1 MADRRPLPPTAIAP
15 VRLAGIAHYFPGE
28 PITNAHFEQ
37 IEALGIDDA
46 WIRENTGIV
55 SRHWPSDEKE
65 RAVEMAA
72 RAVDEALTA
81 AGLGPDDIDL
91 VIGTTSTTRPRTNP
105 PAPPTT
111 TWISRCR
118 SSGRPGCATPPASTS
133 PRSPAPVSCTPP
145 PPPPRCSRPWGCATP
160 WSSARRTRAPS

>member
-1 MADRRPLPPTAIAP
+1 MTTTADTVPDPATAHLRPLPPTAIAP
-15 VRLAGIAHYFPGE
+15 VRLAGIGHYFPGE

-55 SRHWPSDEKE
+55 SRHWPADEKE

-72 RAVDEALTA
+72 KAVDDALNA

-91 VIGTTSTTRPRTNP
+91 VIGTTSTTRPRVNP
-105 PAPPTT
+105 
-111 TWISRCR
+111 
-118 SSGRPGCATPPASTS
+118 
-133 PRSPAPVSCTPP
+133 
-145 PPPPRCSRPWGCATP
+145 
-160 WSSARRTRAPS
+160 SSATNNYMDISLPLQK